1 MSGVNEIR
9 STFLN
14 YFGKHGH
21 EIVASSPLVPRND
34 PTLMFTN
41 AGMVQFKNVF
51 TGLEKRDYSRAVTS
65 QKCVR
70 AGGKH
75 NDLDNV
81 GYTARH
87 HTFFEMLGNF
97 SFGDYF
103 KDQAIELAWNLITR
117 DYGLDAS
124 RLLVTVYHTDDEAF
138 DLWKKIAGLGD
149 DRIIRIPTS
158 DNFWAMG
165 DTGPCGPCSEIFY
178 DHGDHIPGGPPGS
191 PDEDGD
197 RFIEIWNLV
206 FMQFEQLS
214 ADERVSLPRPSID
227 TGMGLERISA
237 VLQGT
242 HDNYETDLFRALIS
256 AIEDQTGVEA
266 TGSAKASN
274 RVIADHLRATS
285 FLIADGVLPSNE
297 GRGYVLRRIM
307 RRAMRHAELLGV
319 KEPLMWKLVPALK
332 RQMGQAYPE
341 LVRAGDL
348 ITETL
353 RLEETRFRNT
363 LERGLKMLDDESAGL
378 KQGDRFSGDV
388 AFKLYDT
395 YGFPLDLTQDALK
408 GRGISV
414 DTDAFNTAMAKQK
427 ADARKA
433 WAGSGEA
440 QTDAVWYDVREQ
452 TGATDFLGY
461 DTETAEGVIKAI
473 IGADGKFLNEAAGG
487 DTVSVIVNQ
496 TPFYGESGGQTGD
509 SGVMRTG
516 GGARITVTDTQKRL
530 GDLFV
535 HVSKIA
541 EGSVRVG
548 DTVEMEVDHARRTG
562 NRIHHSATHLL
573 HEALRQVLGNHV
585 VQKGSLVEP
594 GRLRFDF
601 AHPKSVSA
609 DELEQVERIANTVVM
624 QNDSVA
630 TRLMSVDEAIEAG
643 AMALFG
649 EKYGDEVRVVSMG
662 VQPAGTAG
670 SNKQTYSMEL
680 CGGTHVGRTGDI
692 GLIRVVGESAS
703 AAGVRRLEALAGDA
717 ARDYLEARDRQ
728 VQRLAEVLKAAPD
741 DVEARVVALVEERR
755 KLERELADARK
766 KLAMGGGGSRE
777 QAAVEE
783 VSGVKLMVRVLQGLD
798 PKDLRGAIDEGKK
811 QLGSGVV
818 ALVAVN
824 DGKATVGAGVTD
836 DLTARVSAVDLVRAG
851 VEAVGGKG
859 GGGRPDMA
867 QGGGPDGSKA
877 DAALDA
883 IRNALKG

>member
-1 MSGVNEIR
+1 M
-9 STFLN
+9 
-14 YFGKHGH
+14 
-21 EIVASSPLVPRND
+21 
-34 PTLMFTN
+34 
-41 AGMVQFKNVF
+41 
-51 TGLEKRDYSRAVTS
+51 RA
-65 QKCVR
+65 
-70 AGGKH
+70 
-75 NDLDNV
+75 
-81 GYTARH
+81 
-87 HTFFEMLGNF
+87 E
-97 SFGDYF
+97 
-103 KDQAIELAWNLITR
+103 
-117 DYGLDAS
+117 
-124 RLLVTVYHTDDEAF
+124 
-138 DLWKKIAGLGD
+138 
-149 DRIIRIPTS
+149 
-158 DNFWAMG
+158 
-165 DTGPCGPCSEIFY
+165 
-178 DHGDHIPGGPPGS
+178 
-191 PDEDGD
+191 
-197 RFIEIWNLV
+197 
-206 FMQFEQLS
+206 
-214 ADERVSLPRPSID
+214 
-227 TGMGLERISA
+227 
-237 VLQGT
+237 
-242 HDNYETDLFRALIS
+242 
-256 AIEDQTGVEA
+256 
-266 TGSAKASN
+266 
-274 RVIADHLRATS
+274 
-285 FLIADGVLPSNE
+285 
-297 GRGYVLRRIM
+297 
-307 RRAMRHAELLGV
+307 
-319 KEPLMWKLVPALK
+319 
-332 RQMGQAYPE
+332 
-341 LVRAGDL
+341 DL

-378 KQGDRFSGDV
+378 GQGDRFSGDV

-440 QTDAVWYDVREQ
+440 PTDAVWFDVREQ

-473 IGADGKFLNEAAGG
+473 IGADGKFLEQAASG
-487 DTVSVIVNQ
+487 DAVSIIVNQ

-516 GGARITVTDTQKRL
+516 GGARISVTDTQKRL

-535 HVSKIA
+535 HVSSI
-541 EGSVRVG
+541 GDGTVRVG
-548 DTVEMEVDHARRTG
+548 DTVEMEVDHARRSG

-585 VQKGSLVEP
+585 VQKGSLVRAGP
-594 GRLRFDF
+594 PALRLR
-601 AHPKSVSA
+601 AS
-609 DELEQVERIANTVVM
+609 QVGRRRMNWRRSSDIANTVVM
-624 QNDSVA
+624 QNDGVS

-662 VQPAGTAG
+662 IQPAGTAG
-670 SNKQTYSMEL
+670 HNKQTYSMEL
-680 CGGTHVGRTGDI
+680 CGGTHVSRTGDI

-741 DVEARVVALVEERR
+741 DVEARVVALVDERR
-755 KLERELADARK
+755 KLERELAEARK
-766 KLAMGGGGSRE
+766 KLAMGGSGSGD

-783 VSGVKLMVRVLQGLD
+783 VSGIKLLMRVLDGLD

-818 ALVAVN
+818 ALVALN

-836 DLTARVSAVDLVRAG
+836 DLTGRISAVDLVRAG

-867 QGGGPDGSKA
+867 QGGGPDGAKA
-877 DAALDA
+877 TAALDA